1 MRARG
6 KHNCTASRKVVLMS
20 ILTASTPS
28 QSESRSRTPATS
40 SHLSSSTDFQDF
52 AGSQITQD
60 GVVAVSLAAREFVNA
75 QILWRRQWPALFQAQ
90 SALGE
95 LGAGHGL

>member
-1 MRARG
+1 MRLG
-6 KHNCTASRKVVLMS
+6 VKHNRTAPRKLVL
-20 ILTASTPS
+20 IPIPPASPPPHG
-28 QSESRSRTPATS
+28 EPRSRTPATS